1 MLRADPPHPSPN
13 VSSSQQ
19 GLAPLGSPFN
29 LLSYPARRGSVC
41 GLSPKPRPISFT
53 AEFCNDTFR
62 LQLLQVCPVSFESCH
77 LRYNLHST
85 RQLQQKINGIGM
97 PLHPTSGR
105 SYPWSLSVNTK
116 LVQLKHKIWSYNSY
130 SLWCV
135 IVISPFSR
143 HHFFNTSI
151 SRIKVQVTFK
161 VTHGGEEL
169 VLSG

>member
-1 MLRADPPHPSPN
+1 MSIEFFHNKASPRQIRTCIYKQTGAPRRPPHPSPN

-29 LLSYPARRGSVC
+29 LLRCPARRGSVC

-53 AEFCNDTFR
+53 AEFCNDMFR

-85 RQLQQKINGIGM
+85 RQLQQKINGIRM

-105 SYPWSLSVNTK
+105 SYP
-116 LVQLKHKIWSYNSY
+116 
-130 SLWCV
+130 
-135 IVISPFSR
+135 
-143 HHFFNTSI
+143 
-151 SRIKVQVTFK
+151 
-161 VTHGGEEL
+161 
-169 VLSG
+169 